1 MLSFGIATLQPQ
13 LEQTYFL
20 NIAKNSSQYDIN
32 VFRFHPKQWNQR
44 MNLIEG
50 DTYLEAEQRWVK
62 QSFVLPDYIYDR
74 CFYTEETFEKY
85 YPIMKQ
91 MKKETTFLSIG
102 LPNKWEV
109 FSLLERGDRRSP
121 HLPKTTLI
129 MQSDDVINRL
139 LCEQQLVLK
148 PNRGSSG
155 RSIFFLQQL
164 VSGDIQVQT
173 HIRGEIKIKS
183 MLLHEL
189 KDWLDLLIQKKQFI
203 AQSFLR
209 LTNDDEQPFDIRLLI
224 QKNEKGHW
232 QESGRGLRIG
242 KQGSLV
248 SNLHNGGVIYPFH
261 QWLTEFENK
270 KQQSILHQLER
281 IVELFPA
288 LLEKQFGPLF
298 ELGIDVGIDE
308 NGTCW
313 FLEANSK
320 PGHQTIIRTNNIEDI
335 SERPLRYCQFLHTSY
350 TKGAAH

>member
-1 MLSFGIATLQPQ
+1 MLSLGIATLQPQ

-20 NIAKNSSQYDIN
+20 NIAKNSSRYGIK
-32 VFRFHPKQWNQR
+32 VYRFHPKQWVQR
-44 MNLIEG
+44 TNLIEG
-50 DTYLEAEQRWVK
+50 DVYLEAEQRWAQKV
-62 QSFVLPDYIYDR
+62 FVLPDYIYDR
-74 CFYTEETFEKY
+74 CFYMEETFEKY

-91 MKKETTFLSIG
+91 MKKTTTFLSIG

-109 FSLLERGDRRSP
+109 FSMLAQEDIRSLN
-121 HLPKTTLI
+121 LPKTTLI
-129 MQSDDVINRL
+129 KSSDEVINRL
-139 LCEQQLVLK
+139 LREQQLVLK

-173 HIRGEIKIKS
+173 HVRGEIKLKC

-189 KDWLDLLIQKKQFI
+189 KAWLELLIQKKQFI

-209 LTNDDEQPFDIRLLI
+209 LTNADKQPFDVRLLI

-242 KQGSLV
+242 KHGSLV
-248 SNLHNGGVIYPFH
+248 SNLHHAGSVYSFP
-261 QWLTEFENK
+261 QWLAQFENK
-270 KQQSILHQLER
+270 KQQSIFSQLKR
-281 IVELFPA
+281 ISELFPV
-288 LLEKQFGPLF
+288 LLEKHFGPLF

-308 NGTCW
+308 NGNCW

-320 PGHQTIIRTNNIEDI
+320 PGHQTIIRTNDIGDI
-335 SERPLRYCQFLHTSY
+335 SERPLRYCRFLHTSFV
-350 TKGAAH
+350 KGAAH